1 MWSTQ
6 VEEKKERTGKLNQD
20 TQAEKIPYE
29 KPQLEQLGSVGDMT
43 QTSYDLEW

>member
-1 MWSTQ
+1 M
-6 VEEKKERTGKLNQD
+6 EEKKEQKTNLENE
-20 TQAEKIPYE
+20 TQTEKIPYE